1 MSAIKENLERQRAEA
16 KAARMRLTGTLVT
29 LQERLKPGAL
39 IDEAVGELRMKASDL
54 AQEGMEMV
62 RTRPVAVVG
71 FGVALAAYAF
81 RGSLWSAIIAAFSKK
96 PAARTDINEFEDKPP
111 FQDFEGEAFASPRME
126 NEL

>member
-1 MSAIKENLERQRAEA
+1 
-16 KAARMRLTGTLVT
+16 MRLTGTLVT

-39 IDEAVGELRMKASDL
+39 IDEAVGELRIKASDL

-81 RGSLWSAIIAAFSKK
+81 RGSLWGAIIAAFSKK
-96 PAARTDINEFEDKPP
+96 MPPDDIKEFDDKTP